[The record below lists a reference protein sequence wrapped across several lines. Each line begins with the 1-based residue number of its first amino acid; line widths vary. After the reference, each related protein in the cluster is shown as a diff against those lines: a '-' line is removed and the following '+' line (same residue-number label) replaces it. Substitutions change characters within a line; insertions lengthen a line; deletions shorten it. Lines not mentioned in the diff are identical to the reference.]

1 MLVAGAISMKIIVI
15 GNGIGGFSAASTI
28 RRLSRKCDITIV
40 SKETT
45 PLYSPCVLPDY
56 ISDKIRREQTF
67 VKNEEDYKKL
77 GFKMLFGSEVR
88 EIDGSAKKV
97 VIDNGKSHSF
107 DKLILALGSDAVTFG
122 ESKKG
127 IFKLKTLH
135 DADEILKHK
144 GENAV
149 VVGSGAIGIEVAIAL
164 HHRGYQVTVIEM
176 LERILPLGLDD
187 KGASKVKGILQNF
200 DIKVINGERA
210 IEVAGQDH
218 VEGLV
223 TDKRQLSCDTLVW
236 AIGMHPNV
244 DLARKAGV
252 ELGAKGGIRVNS
264 HMETNIKGIYACGDC
279 AETNDIL
286 TGKASLNLFWHNAN
300 RQGAVAGHNCMEI
313 DANYRGSENVLN
325 VDVFGNHIAGFGHTK
340 TSISGPTSPGKNGM
354 QEDGISIIENER
366 NGSYYRLV
374 IFRDRCIGGQ
384 FINIHKDLGLVWSI
398 MFRKRSIKELLRLI
412 ENEEVLDRRPWLQR
426 IRPYFRK

>member
-1 MLVAGAISMKIIVI
+1 MKIIII
-15 GNGIGGFSAASTI
+15 GNGIGGFRAASTI
-28 RRLSRKCDITIV
+28 RRLSRECDITVV
-40 SKETT
+40 SKETV

-67 VKNEEDYKKL
+67 VKNEGDYKKL

-88 EIDGSAKKV
+88 EIDASAKKV
-97 VIDNGKSHSF
+97 VIDNGKNHSF

-144 GENAV
+144 GEHAV

-187 KGASKVKGILQNF
+187 RGASKVKEILQNF
-200 DIKVINGERA
+200 GIKVINGERA
-210 IEVAGQDH
+210 IKVVGQDH

-223 TDKRQLSCDTLVW
+223 TDNRQLSCDTLVW
-236 AIGMHPNV
+236 AIGMRPNV

-252 ELGAKGGIRVNS
+252 ELGSKGGIRVNS
-264 HMETNIKGIYACGDC
+264 HMETNIKDIYACGDC

-300 RQGAVAGHNCMEI
+300 RQGAVAGHNCMGI
-313 DANYRGSENVLN
+313 DISYRGSENVLN
-325 VDVFGNHIAGFGHTK
+325 VDVFGNHVAGFGHTK
-340 TSISGPTSPGKNGM
+340 TSISEQTNTGKNDM
-354 QEDGISIIENER
+354 QKDGISVIENER

-374 IFRDRCIGGQ
+374 IFGDRCIGAQ
-384 FINIHKDLGLVWSI
+384 FINIHKDLGLIWSI
-398 MFRKRSIKELLRLI
+398 MFRKRSINELLSLC
-412 ENEEVLDRRPWLQR
+412 ENKDGLDRRPWLQR

>member
-1 MLVAGAISMKIIVI
+1 MKIIVI
-15 GNGIGGFSAASTI
+15 GNGIGGFRAASTI
-28 RRLSRKCDITIV
+28 RQLSKECDITIV

-67 VKNEEDYKKL
+67 VKKEEDYKKL

-88 EIDGSAKKV
+88 EIDASAKKV
-97 VIDNGKSHSF
+97 IIDNGKSHSF

-127 IFKLKTLH
+127 IFKLKTLQ

-149 VVGSGAIGIEVAIAL
+149 VVGSGAIGIEVGIAL

-187 KGASKVKGILQNF
+187 KGASKVKGILQNSG
-200 DIKVINGERA
+200 IKVINGERA
-210 IEVAGQDH
+210 IKVVGQNH

-236 AIGMHPNV
+236 AIGMRPNV

-264 HMETNIKGIYACGDC
+264 HMETNIKDIYACGDC

-325 VDVFGNHIAGFGHTK
+325 LDVFGNHVAGFGHTK
-340 TSISGPTSPGKNGM
+340 TSISGLTSPGKNDM
-354 QEDGISIIENER
+354 QEDGISVIENER

-374 IFRDRCIGGQ
+374 IFGDQCIGGQ

-398 MFRKRSIKELLRLI
+398 MFRKRSIKELLRLF
-412 ENEEVLDRRPWLQR
+412 ENKEVLDRRPWLQR